1 MANSTPTAANL
12 FCVVYRVG
20 GTANFQWRATLAMP
34 KAEAVAAKASTERM
48 GYKAL
53 LYKYSDLLTIGMPD
67 TYE

>member
-1 MANSTPTAANL
+1 VTNPTATTNL

-20 GTANFQWRATLAMP
+20 GTANFQWCASLAMP
-34 KAEAVAAKASTERM
+34 KAEAIEAKASTERM

-53 LYKYSDLLTIGMPD
+53 LYKYNDLLAIGMPE